1 MKKLNFLFFIAVL
14 TLTFTT
20 VSAQEFQKGTNVI
33 NAGIGLGGAYGSYTT
48 SSQGLGLSASFERG
62 FWEVPGPGVVSLG
75 GFLGFKSYSYDY
87 LGGSDR
93 WRYTVI
99 GVRGAYHYNGLNV
112 ENLDVYGGAMVSYR
126 ILSYN
131 GSTGNYSSRP
141 GASGF
146 VGGRWF
152 FAENLAA
159 YAEAG
164 YGFAFLSVGVSFRF

>member
-1 MKKLNFLFFIAVL
+1 MKKHSTLFAILFFTIT
-14 TLTFTT
+14 TL
-20 VSAQEFQKGTNVI
+20 SAQEFQKGTNVI

-48 SSQGLGLSASFERG
+48 SSQSIGLSASYERG
-62 FWEVPGPGVVSLG
+62 IWEVPGPGVVSLG
-75 GFLGFKSYSYDY
+75 GFLGFKTYDY
-87 LGGSDR
+87 DYVGGRDR

-112 ENLDVYGGAMVSYR
+112 ENLDLYGGAMVSYR

-131 GSTGNYSSRP
+131 GSTGSYGSRP

-146 VGGRWF
+146 VGARWF
-152 FAENLAA
+152 FTDGIAA
-159 YAEAG
+159 FAEAG